1 MKKIL
6 IMDCIKKGVK
16 RVGESCTLNNNCIY
30 PDCIEEVNTNLIKD
44 LNLTEQQ
51 VHKIVLEWYTN
62 GMCPDIW
69 QNEDGSDLEEYLEPL
84 VYY

>member
-1 MKKIL
+1 MAEL
-6 IMDCIKKGVK
+6 NLRIM
-16 RVGESCTLNNNCIY
+16 EN
-30 PDCIEEVNTNLIKD
+30 ENLIEH

-69 QNEDGSDLEEYLEPL
+69 QNAYGDDLEEYLEPL
-84 VYY
+84 VY